1 MKNSKYFHEFCYFGL
16 FGFIY
21 FPLHISDW
29 NYVEEIK
36 GYTVSSHGR
45 AVLVDQRN
53 YTYNMQRKKANR
65 TYWICSYA
73 HKKCKGRAS
82 TYENY
87 IMKLGGTHNHEANP
101 NVVDKMLN
109 SEVDPLKRD

>member
-1 MKNSKYFHEFCYFGL
+1 MGGNSHKLHSTFV
-16 FGFIY
+16 FIH
-21 FPLHISDW
+21 FPLNISDL
-29 NYVEEIK
+29 NYVEEVK
-36 GYTVSSHGR
+36 GYALNTHGR

-53 YTYNMQRKKANR
+53 YTYNYERKKANR
-65 TYWICSYA
+65 TFWICSYA

-101 NVVDKMLN
+101 NVVDKMLT
-109 SEVDPLKRD
+109 SEIDPLKKD